1 MMTQGRPYA
10 GYATQAEARNR
21 CCIYSEINKT
31 PSCCAL
37 DVSANHAEKDGLVFL
52 RTIAMPSQK
61 HSSPTVECQNTTD
74 GMWRSRGSIGPCWA
88 VPRSHTLNH

>member
-1 MMTQGRPYA
+1 MMTQGPYA

-61 HSSPTVECQNTTD
+61 HSSPTVEWVGARTRLMGCGAHVAPSGRAGRCLD
-74 GMWRSRGSIGPCWA
+74 HI
-88 VPRSHTLNH
+88 L